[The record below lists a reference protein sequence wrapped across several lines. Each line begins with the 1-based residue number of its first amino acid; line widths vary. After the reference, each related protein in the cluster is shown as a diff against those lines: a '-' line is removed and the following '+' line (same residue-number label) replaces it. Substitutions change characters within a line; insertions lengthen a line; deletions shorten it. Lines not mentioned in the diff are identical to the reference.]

1 MAKIVLT
8 LSVRFAW
15 RVLPYLY
22 GTRLCC
28 MLTGAEPDF
37 QRVARVVERGMRIK
51 TE

>member
-15 RVLPYLY
+15 WVLPYLY
-22 GTRLCC
+22 GMRLCC